1 VGLSPEAAPFQS
13 MMIEYVDILCREIKA
28 TGAMGAQ
35 GLKSVFFG
43 GGTPSLLPPSMLQQI
58 LQVLKEHM
66 G

>member
-1 VGLSPEAAPFQS
+1 MQR
-13 MMIEYVDILCREIKA
+13 YVDILCREIKA